1 MGPTHRKRELGWGY
15 QLHCLFQVLSILQ
28 AEDTKRT
35 WRSVGSIDETA
46 QVKRPIRSI
55 RATFQDCRA
64 SSAVWTTE
72 EQIERPPNPWR
83 ICLLDRRQHE
93 PRPPRAPRN
102 LGSNV
107 WIHPP
112 SMAHVTVNLKPRW
125 ARLTLLHLTAS
136 LVWLRIVSDSGNT
149 DSRPRQARG
158 GPLSL
163 PRRRPSIV
171 AGCLFFS
178 YRSPHRSLTAFE
190 TAVPLFSPA
199 KRHGCRFDG
208 ISVRET
214 CLFYS
219 STSHSLGMLA
229 SPWDHPRIGQQRGIG
244 PRYVSGHSAP
254 VAILGARLATA
265 NAAVALA
272 RAACGGAFAR
282 TATEAHTN
290 VDFVHFRCMIG
301 CAWSSQR
308 WWRRATAALQRC
320 LPAAPARHP
329 PERVRAQYTNTETA
343 QQGAEARMRSRG

>member
-1 MGPTHRKRELGWGY
+1 MTEARVERRMMSEGARRPPVLTHVLAGIDHGGGGGAGVEGRGGPVDPVGSRRALHAGGGGGGMGPTHRKRELGWGY

-163 PRRRPSIV
+163 PRRRP
-171 AGCLFFS
+171 
-178 YRSPHRSLTAFE
+178 
-190 TAVPLFSPA
+190 
-199 KRHGCRFDG
+199 
-208 ISVRET
+208 
-214 CLFYS
+214 
-219 STSHSLGMLA
+219 
-229 SPWDHPRIGQQRGIG
+229 
-244 PRYVSGHSAP
+244 
-254 VAILGARLATA
+254 
-265 NAAVALA
+265 
-272 RAACGGAFAR
+272 
-282 TATEAHTN
+282 
-290 VDFVHFRCMIG
+290 
-301 CAWSSQR
+301 
-308 WWRRATAALQRC
+308 
-320 LPAAPARHP
+320 
-329 PERVRAQYTNTETA
+329 
-343 QQGAEARMRSRG
+343 